1 MIPKELDETDI
12 KIINALKKNGRISMT
27 DLGRQVYD
35 IDQELIRIES
45 ELNDLRKEGKD
56 EKATQESRDA
66 VEQRMRYVKNDRDRR
81 ERERDAL
88 LSRARERGY
97 SNVW

>member
-1 MIPKELDETDI
+1 MIVTSSGIAAIAETGRTEGPRLDCFVV
-12 KIINALKKNGRISMT
+12 G
-27 DLGRQVYD
+27 
-35 IDQELIRIES
+35 
-45 ELNDLRKEGKD
+45 LNDLRKEGKD
-56 EKATQESRDA
+56 EKATQESRNA